1 MKYLL
6 NGQESERLQFRLLN
20 KDDYPIWLAFFK
32 HPDVSKYLGM
42 DIFPTAQIKNDKW
55 FELVFNRYDNDLG
68 GMNVLI
74 DKETNEFV
82 GQCGLLVQKI
92 DGKNELEIGYSILPK
107 FWHKGYASEA
117 AKKCRDFAF
126 ENNFADSLI
135 SIIHIDNIGSQKVAE
150 NNGMVARS
158 QSEYK
163 GMPVDIYRIYKS
175 EWLELIQKK
184 QIDL

>member
-20 KDDYPIWLAFFK
+20 KNDYPIWLEFFK
-32 HPDVSKYLGM
+32 DPNVSQYLGM
-42 DIFPTAQIKNDKW
+42 DDFPTALIKNDKW
-55 FELVFNRYDNDLG
+55 FEVVFYRYHSNLG

-74 DKETNEFV
+74 DKKTNEFI
-82 GQCGLLVQKI
+82 GQCGLLVQEI
-92 DGKNELEIGYSILPK
+92 DGTIELEIGYSILPK

-135 SIIHIDNIGSQKVAE
+135 SIIHIDNLGSQKVAK
-150 NNGMVARS
+150 NNGMTASS

-163 GMPVDIYRIYKS
+163 GMPVDIYRINKD
-175 EWLELIQKK
+175 EWTNLMQK
-184 QIDL
+184 